1 MTDPPGKPAWRIK
14 GAGYLYEWAN
24 EEMNESALYITTEP
38 LQHSLL
44 MHGEPQA
51 QSLQSVFGTCSRSEL
66 VTKSWDL
73 ISVCLPADVMVQFF
87 ALFSSFMGLWIG
99 SILFI
104 PVAQNF
110 LSMVLEIDH
119 FPSFCAKEPGG
130 NQEMLQQKHVL
141 EGVTDICLS
150 LRIMGE
156 SLLRCNTH
164 LKG

>member
-1 MTDPPGKPAWRIK
+1 M
-14 GAGYLYEWAN
+14 
-24 EEMNESALYITTEP
+24 
-38 LQHSLL
+38 
-44 MHGEPQA
+44 
-51 QSLQSVFGTCSRSEL
+51 
-66 VTKSWDL
+66 
-73 ISVCLPADVMVQFF
+73 
-87 ALFSSFMGLWIG
+87 
-99 SILFI
+99 FI

-119 FPSFCAKEPGG
+119 FPSFCAEEPGG